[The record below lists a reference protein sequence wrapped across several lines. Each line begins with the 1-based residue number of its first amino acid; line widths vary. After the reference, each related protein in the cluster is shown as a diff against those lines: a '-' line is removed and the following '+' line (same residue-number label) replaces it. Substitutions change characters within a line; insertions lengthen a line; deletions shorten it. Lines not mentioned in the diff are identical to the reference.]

1 MEFASFLKS
10 VRSDG
15 ERIVLVARDQLGAD
29 VPPCPGWQVRDV
41 LNHVAQVYEQ
51 KIVCTLLQRDPDPWP
66 PDWPADR
73 DPTEW
78 LADAQRRLL
87 ELFTERGAAAPSYT
101 WWPADQTVGFWARRM
116 AHETV
121 IHRVDVELSC
131 GPSTPVNPEVAVDGV
146 DEVLTIVLA
155 GDWSDAPA
163 DQCRGQRIA
172 VRTGGR
178 GWEVELQREA
188 VNVYPPRGRV
198 DAEVQ
203 GDPEEVLLWLWGRGP
218 VTRLTQVGDA
228 SIATLLR
235 DRLKLATQ

>member
-1 MEFASFLKS
+1 MEFATFLKN

-15 ERIVLVARDQLGAD
+15 DRLAQVSRDHLEAN

-41 LNHVAQVYEQ
+41 VTHVAEVYEQ
-51 KIVCTLLQRDPDPWP
+51 KIACTLLQRDPDPWP

-87 ELFTERGAAAPSYT
+87 ELFSERGPAAPSYT
-101 WWPADQTVGFWARRM
+101 WLPADQTVGFWARRM

-131 GPSTPVNPEVAVDGV
+131 GQSSPVNPVLAVDGV
-146 DEVLTIVLA
+146 DEVLAIFLA
-155 GDWSDAPA
+155 GDWSDEPA
-163 DQCRGQRIA
+163 DECQGQRIV
-172 VRTGGR
+172 VRTGDR
-178 GWEVELQREA
+178 GWEVELLREA
-188 VNVYPPRGRV
+188 VNVYPPRGNP
-198 DAEVQ
+198 DAEVS
-203 GDPEEVLLWLWGRGP
+203 GDPEAVLLWLWGRGP
-218 VTRLTQVGDA
+218 ATGLRHVRNA